1 MTADKKNKKFNVLHV
16 IPRLPVGGVENMLL
30 KVIEG
35 YDKERFNV
43 IVCCIKEKG
52 EIADELIR
60 LGYRVEVLNKMQK
73 KGFDWGAVSGLRK
86 LMKRHEIHIVRTHMY
101 HANMYGR
108 IASILAGVP
117 VKITSSHDLYI
128 SPDKPK
134 FHRRL
139 INCILGMF
147 SDAVVAVSQS
157 VASDILKYDKVSR
170 GKVKI
175 IYNGIAI
182 DKFTDTLSRREAR
195 EVFHL
200 PADGT
205 IIGSVGRLTD
215 QKGHRYLV
223 EAAAGLGN
231 VSIALAGDGPERER
245 LQELA
250 RQCRVNCIMPGRLEP
265 EKVRTFLGALDI
277 FCFPSLWEGFGTA
290 LVEAMASGL
299 PVIASD
305 IPPHREVLGDAGEF
319 VAPGNSKDL
328 SEALR
333 RFTDAPFLME
343 RFGEKAKSRAV
354 LFSIEATVRAYE
366 ELFADILK
374 RKGML

>member
-1 MTADKKNKKFNVLHV
+1 M
-16 IPRLPVGGVENMLL
+16 E
-30 KVIEG
+30 
-35 YDKERFNV
+35 
-43 IVCCIKEKG
+43 
-52 EIADELIR
+52 
-60 LGYRVEVLNKMQK
+60 
-73 KGFDWGAVSGLRK
+73 
-86 LMKRHEIHIVRTHMY
+86 RHEIHIVRTHMY

-108 IASILAGVP
+108 IAAILAGVP

-134 FHRRL
+134 IHRRL

-182 DKFTDTLSRREAR
+182 DKFADTLSRIEAR
-195 EVFHL
+195 EFFNL
-200 PADGT
+200 PVNGVV
-205 IIGSVGRLTD
+205 IGSVGRLTD
-215 QKGHRYLV
+215 QKGHRYLI
-223 EAAAGLGN
+223 EAAAGLEN

-265 EKVRTFLGALDI
+265 EQVRTFLGALDI

-305 IPPHREVLGDAGEF
+305 IPPHREVLGDAGEL
-319 VAPGNSKDL
+319 VAPGNSKVL
-328 SEALR
+328 SGALR
-333 RFTDAPFLME
+333 RFTDAPSLME
-343 RFGEKAKSRAV
+343 RFGEKVKSRSAR
-354 LFSIEATVRAYE
+354 FSIEATVSAYE
-366 ELFADILK
+366 KLFEDILK